1 MLRGKNIILRPIK
14 QEDLETLERWNND
27 PDFIGE
33 FNNFGLSGYG
43 SQTRAFA
50 EGGMLNDRS
59 GNLVVTTLEGEL
71 AGSVDYHMTR
81 YGPNEGSKAYM
92 IGIALAPE
100 HQGKGYGV
108 EAQQL
113 LSAYLFATF
122 PIMRIEAVTDITN
135 RPEQRA
141 LEKAGFTREGVLR
154 KAQWRTGDWHDQVIY
169 SKLRG
174 E

>member
-1 MLRGKNIILRPIK
+1 
-14 QEDLETLERWNND
+14 
-27 PDFIGE
+27 
-33 FNNFGLSGYG
+33 
-43 SQTRAFA
+43 
-50 EGGMLNDRS
+50 MLNDRS

-71 AGSVDYHMTR
+71 AGRVDYHMTH

-100 HQGKGYGV
+100 HQRKGYGV
-108 EAQQL
+108 EAQQI

-122 PIMRIEAVTDITN
+122 PIMRVEAQTDITN

-154 KAQWRTGDWHDQVIY
+154 KAQWRNGTWHDQVIY